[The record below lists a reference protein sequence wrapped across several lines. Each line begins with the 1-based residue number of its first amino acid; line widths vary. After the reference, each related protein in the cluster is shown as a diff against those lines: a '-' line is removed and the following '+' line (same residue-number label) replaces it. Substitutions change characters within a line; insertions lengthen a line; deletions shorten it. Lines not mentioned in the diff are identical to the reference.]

1 MTISPQQTVYTKT
14 AKGILE
20 LRNKS
25 ARLSREL
32 AVVFQSV
39 DGKATVTELL
49 PKSGMTAPQLH
60 QALNTLVSDGYIKT
74 VATATAQPAGGDS
87 DVEFDSSAEATRLR
101 MEAASHALAG
111 ADAAKLAQR
120 QARAALEAKLRAE
133 AEGRARALAEARALS
148 ETEARAAEA
157 PADPHFENLARSL
170 TARVH
175 SERVARDAAGRRSRA
190 GGDTDAS
197 GARANTN
204 TFPSLEFLSEAG
216 NAPAPRRDN
225 PPEPAASAAGADPGL
240 PTISLGANAG
250 RGDVKHITPDHVP
263 SALERAMTARVAQ
276 SEADAD
282 KDAGANTL
290 PTPRSVP
297 PPRTAAL
304 DRIAPGETQ
313 LALAEDTDWSA
324 QRAATAPASTP
335 APTAAAANTA
345 TPTLDDGDP
354 LQERLNVDRA
364 AHDLIAEA
372 AARRRDADVL
382 ALGRDAVDKRR
393 QRQADDARRAEF
405 SLRENKRRRVA
416 RALGIAAIGVPAFAI
431 LWLQFMPLNGYVPEA
446 QRALSERLNQPT
458 TIATLRYVLF
468 PTPRLVLEGVRIG
481 AAHGI
486 HVDRVDAH
494 AWPTA
499 FISGPLVFD
508 TVEAK
513 GVGIDP
519 GMLGLIPTWTGG
531 RSAGAVHS
539 TRLKLSDVKLN
550 GRDAKVEG
558 MSGEVSFAA
567 NGTVSQ
573 AVLANDNLKLEI
585 APRKNGVGVVLD
597 AHDWRAPF
605 GPAFT
610 FSHLRLEGIADK
622 QQFATTTV
630 SGRIGGGDLTGT
642 LAARW
647 EGPMI
652 VGGEFTL
659 QGARLD
665 DLIPGLSADF
675 RAKGVLNAKARYAM
689 QADSASGLMEKPL
702 LEGTFAVTRGE
713 LTGIDLVRTVQTGG
727 GALNGGRT
735 AFDEL
740 KGSVRLN
747 GGRYSYRDLRLSS
760 GPLEA
765 TGYVEVAPGG
775 ALSGRVNAALSSRSA
790 VMARGSYTV
799 AGTVKDP
806 KLER

>member
-1 MTISPQQTVYTKT
+1 MTTSPQQTVYTKT

-74 VATATAQPAGGDS
+74 VAVAPPQAAGDDP

-111 ADAAKLAQR
+111 ADAARLAQQ

-148 ETEARAAEA
+148 EAEA
-157 PADPHFENLARSL
+157 PADPRFENLAHRL

-175 SERVARDAAGRRSRA
+175 SERVARDEAGRRSRA

-197 GARANTN
+197 GARADTN

-225 PPEPAASAAGADPGL
+225 PPAPAASAAGADPGL
-240 PTISLGANAG
+240 PTISLGAGAG

-263 SALERAMTARVAQ
+263 SALERAMTARTAQ

-282 KDAGANTL
+282 KNAGAITPP
-290 PTPRSVP
+290 PTPRPVP
-297 PPRTAAL
+297 PARTAAP

-324 QRAATAPASTP
+324 QRTAPAAASTP
-335 APTAAAANTA
+335 APSAAAGNAPM
-345 TPTLDDGDP
+345 PTLDDDDP

-364 AHDLIAEA
+364 AHDLIAESA
-372 AARRRDADVL
+372 AKRREADVL
-382 ALGRDAVDKRR
+382 ALGRDAMDKRR

-405 SLRENKRRRVA
+405 SLREKQRRRVA

-431 LWLQFMPLNGYVPEA
+431 LWLQFMPLNGYVHQAE
-446 QRALSERLNQPT
+446 RALSERLNQPT
-458 TIATLRYVLF
+458 TISTLRYVLF
-468 PTPRLVLEGVRIG
+468 PTPRVVLEGVRIG

-486 HVDRVDAH
+486 HVERVDAH

-513 GVGIDP
+513 GVGMDP

-539 TRLKLSDVKLN
+539 TRLKLIDVKLR
-550 GRDAKVEG
+550 GADAKVGG

-567 NGTVSQ
+567 NGTVNQ
-573 AVLANDNLKLEI
+573 AVLANENLKLEI
-585 APRKNGVGVVLD
+585 APRQNGVRVVLD
-597 AHDWRAPF
+597 AQDWRAPF
-605 GPAFT
+605 GPAFA
-610 FSHLRLEGIADK
+610 FSHLRLEGIADR
-622 QQFATTTV
+622 QQFATTTL

-665 DLIPGLSADF
+665 DLISGLSAGF

-713 LTGIDLVRTVQTGG
+713 LTGIDLVRAVQTGG

-740 KGSVRLN
+740 KGSVQLN

-765 TGYVEVAPGG
+765 TGYVDVAPGG
-775 ALSGRVNAALSSRSA
+775 QLSGRVNAALSSRSA
-790 VMARGSYTV
+790 VMARGTYTV